1 MRIRSDLDGLES
13 LPLRLMIVAVV
24 ATMSV
29 VPAATMLETLQ
40 AKEFMNRAALQLEKI
55 VSAVQ
60 VLAIEGP
67 GGVRTLSLEFGS
79 QGELRFRGLV
89 MGDDQGG
96 PNMSSVQ
103 LLLSN
108 GARMVRTSSEPPVW
122 LRDASGHGLTVSAPA
137 CDLRL
142 SAVLE
147 DGLLS
152 IVAEA
157 S

>member
-1 MRIRSDLDGLES
+1 MRLRDDREGLES

-29 VPAATMLETLQ
+29 VPAAEMLGSLQ
-40 AKEFMNRAALQLEKI
+40 DREFMNRAIVQLDGI
-55 VSAVQ
+55 VSAAQ

-67 GGVRTLSLEFGS
+67 GGIRTIPLEFGS
-79 QGELRFRGLV
+79 SGDLRFRGLV
-89 MGDDQGG
+89 VGDGEEG

-108 GARMVRTSSEPPVW
+108 GARAIRTADEPAVW
-122 LRDASGHGLTVSAPA
+122 LRGASGHGLAVSSPV

-142 SAVLE
+142 SAVLG
-147 DGLLS
+147 DSGLYIL
-152 IVAEA
+152 AEVL
-157 S
+157 